1 MSNELVVS
9 YEMMMILRPNL
20 GESKTQE
27 SLNEVKASLNE
38 AGGEILNEDL
48 WGTRDLSY
56 KIKGEAQ
63 GYYVVLNFTME
74 PEAVKALEKTLVL
87 NQDVI
92 RFLIVK
98 TTKNYV
104 FKTYA
109 EYKEEA
115 EKEASIKEEAQTKE
129 KEEQEKRNSRSRRP
143 VAKMEQEKPVRATK
157 KVEEK
162 EEEEAPKKHVVK
174 AKVEKAPKEEEAEVE
189 EVKEEKEEK
198 KSAPREK
205 LSLDDVDKKLK
216 SIIDDPDITL

>member
-27 SLNEVKASLNE
+27 LLKEVKDSLTE
-38 AGGEILNEDL
+38 VGGEILNEDL
-48 WGTRDLSY
+48 WGTRDLAY

-63 GYYVVLNFTME
+63 GYYVVLNFNMG
-74 PEAVKALEKTLVL
+74 PEEVKALEKTLVL
-87 NQDVI
+87 NQSII

-98 TTKNYV
+98 TPKNYI

-109 EYKEEA
+109 EYQEEA
-115 EKEASIKEEAQTKE
+115 EKEASIKEEAKTKE

-162 EEEEAPKKHVVK
+162 EVEKEEEEEAPKKHVVK
-174 AKVEKAPKEEEAEVE
+174 AKVEKVEKAPKEEEE
-189 EVKEEKEEK
+189 EVKEV
-198 KSAPREK
+198 APREK